1 MSAKNIELPL
11 FGSIALEAGN
21 GEYKYQS
28 SLNEYE
34 FDGTTI
40 DIDVNFIY
48 VTDSNLM
55 GVAKALNDLEKLNK
69 IGIESFICDF
79 EEGGETK
86 YYMKEWN
93 EEIFGQIF
101 TEDEFEK
108 FIQNTDKEKSVEER
122 LLSKLRLVRFGVY
135 ADSKDSFVTMD
146 YAFGYE
152 IDKGFRDDMLV
163 VKLNQD
169 YEVCDISNEG

>member
-11 FGSIALEAGN
+11 FGNITLEATN
-21 GEYKYQS
+21 RECKYQS
-28 SLNEYE
+28 RLNEYE

-40 DIDVNFIY
+40 DIDVNFID
-48 VTDSNLM
+48 VTNSNLRS
-55 GVAKALNDLEKLNK
+55 VIKALNDIEKLNK
-69 IGIESFICDF
+69 IGVESFICDF

-86 YYMKEWN
+86 YYIKEWN

-101 TEDEFEK
+101 AEDEFDE

-152 IDKGFRDDMLV
+152 VDKGFRDDMLV